1 MTASPCHPLPAIAT
15 QCHSLPPI
23 ATHCHSL
30 CHSLP
35 PVAPHCR
42 SSSCCPRSGRRSSS
56 QVRGRRPVKCMHA
69 CSPRRPP
76 LLHSDV
82 AARGA
87 AACQVVPEPERNADL
102 RWRSRHEAGRQQ
114 VRYPKVRAA
123 HPCREAREADEG
135 HHGAAC
141 RRQDRRLL
149 QHEGRLREARGR
161 PEAPRPRYVCH

>member
-1 MTASPCHPLPAIAT
+1 MTATPCHPLP
-15 QCHSLPPI
+15 LL

-30 CHSLP
+30 PFVVPLLATGRPSLQIFQLLP
-35 PVAPHCR
+35 SKRQTLFFTGTWPTPCE
-42 SSSCCPRSGRRSSS
+42 
-56 QVRGRRPVKCMHA
+56 VRARMLT
-69 CSPRRPP
+69 RRPP

-87 AACQVVPEPERNADL
+87 AARQIVPEPERNADL
-102 RWRSRHEAGRQQ
+102 RRRSRHEAGRQQ
-114 VRYPKVRAA
+114 VRHPKVRAA